1 MVMKMLKCKKKKKI
15 DDVTLQYFIA
25 TNANSSTVRGATL
38 ITMHLITLLGSLR
51 TVLSLINAPG
61 ALQFFKRG
69 MFIRGKFSM
78 QKCSG

>member
-1 MVMKMLKCKKKKKI
+1 MKDQKLNPTKI
-15 DDVTLQYFIA
+15 IIYLNPKGLNEIKF
-25 TNANSSTVRGATL
+25 L
-38 ITMHLITLLGSLR
+38 I

-78 QKCSG
+78 QKCSV